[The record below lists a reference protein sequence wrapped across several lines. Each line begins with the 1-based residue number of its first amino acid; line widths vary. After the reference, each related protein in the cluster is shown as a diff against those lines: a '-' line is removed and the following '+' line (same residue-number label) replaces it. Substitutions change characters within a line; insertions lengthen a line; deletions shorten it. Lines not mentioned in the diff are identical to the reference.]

1 MIGGIN
7 MKKIL
12 SIILILSLTACSS
25 SKYVMQE
32 LDEPVRNIYTENFY
46 AYIYKPKGHTDEEFK
61 EFFNIDPG
69 VDISLDDFRLLY
81 LTADFEKI
89 PDFGLTMLFLID
101 TKTNDFYLNGAEI
114 PYNPWKKEF
123 EDILPDPFYFY
134 DGDSNSNFDFCS
146 SCKVDYFRNCSYAAA
161 YYIGDATDEEILNY
175 IRRIYFGFSL
185 PDENDYYIAYLLH
198 HLYQINDVN
207 IIFEQSDGEIV
218 RIQ

>member
-1 MIGGIN
+1 

-12 SIILILSLTACSS
+12 FIILVISLTACSS

-32 LDEPVRNIYTENFY
+32 LDEPVRDIYTENFY

-61 EFFNIDPG
+61 KFYNIDPD

-123 EDILPDPFYFY
+123 EDILPDPLYFY
-134 DGDSNSNFDFCS
+134 DRESSHNFDFCS
-146 SCKVDYFRNCSYAAA
+146 SCKVDYFRNCFYVAA

-175 IRRIYFGFSL
+175 IRRIYFGFNL
-185 PDENDYYIAYLLH
+185 HEDYKYYQAYQLG

>member
-1 MIGGIN
+1 MIGGIT

-12 SIILILSLTACSS
+12 SIIFIISLTACSS

-61 EFFNIDPG
+61 EFFNIDPD
-69 VDISLDDFRLLY
+69 VDISLENFRLLY
-81 LTADFEKI
+81 LAVDLDTI
-89 PDFGLTMLFLID
+89 PDFSTTLLHLID
-101 TKTNDFYLNGAEI
+101 TK
-114 PYNPWKKEF
+114 
-123 EDILPDPFYFY
+123 
-134 DGDSNSNFDFCS
+134 
-146 SCKVDYFRNCSYAAA
+146 
-161 YYIGDATDEEILNY
+161 
-175 IRRIYFGFSL
+175 
-185 PDENDYYIAYLLH
+185 ENDYYIAYLLH

>member
-12 SIILILSLTACSS
+12 SIIFIISLTACSS

-32 LDEPVRNIYTENFY
+32 LDEPVRDIYTENFY
-46 AYIYKPKGHTDEEFK
+46 AYIYKPKGYTDEEFK
-61 EFFNIDPG
+61 EFFYIDPD

-89 PDFGLTMLFLID
+89 PDFGTTLLHLID
-101 TKTNDFYLNGAEI
+101 TK
-114 PYNPWKKEF
+114 
-123 EDILPDPFYFY
+123 
-134 DGDSNSNFDFCS
+134 
-146 SCKVDYFRNCSYAAA
+146 
-161 YYIGDATDEEILNY
+161 
-175 IRRIYFGFSL
+175 
-185 PDENDYYIAYLLH
+185 ENDYYIAYLLH

-207 IIFEQSDGEIV
+207 IIFEQSDGEVV

>member
-1 MIGGIN
+1 

-12 SIILILSLTACSS
+12 SIIFIISLTACSS

-32 LDEPVRNIYTENFY
+32 LDEPVRDIYTENFY

-61 EFFNIDPG
+61 EFFNIAPD
-69 VDISLDDFRLLY
+69 VDISLENFRLLY
-81 LTADFEKI
+81 LAVDLDTI
-89 PDFGLTMLFLID
+89 PDFGTTLLHLID
-101 TKTNDFYLNGAEI
+101 TKENDFYLNGVEV
-114 PYNPWKKEF
+114 PYNPWEKEI
-123 EDILPDPFYFY
+123 EELLPDPLYFH
-134 DGDSNSNFDFCS
+134 DENGNSFNFCE
-146 SCKVDYFRNCSYAAA
+146 SCNIDYFKNHNNPSI

-175 IRRIYFGFSL
+175 FRRISFGFNL
-185 PDENDYYIAYLLH
+185 HEDYKYYQAYQLG